1 MRHYGGIFAA
11 ACLLTCV
18 TACSGGST
26 TAASAPRPTPPSSTS
41 ASKPTTATPTPT
53 FAAVVSP
60 DKVTAACPFLGGSEV
75 RELTG
80 RPGES
85 GEGKEGESEAVNPG
99 TAYHCGYGLNGELV
113 VVAIPGAQS
122 PSATIG
128 RLNKDCKEPA
138 KPIPGAGEY
147 ASHCKFPDGEEMVAI
162 GKRGHGQSRF
172 AQFYTP
178 TNREDVY
185 VSVAKLLGDRL

>member
-1 MRHYGGIFAA
+1 MRFVGGIFAV

-26 TAASAPRPTPPSSTS
+26 TAAPATTSAPPSSTS
-41 ASKPTTATPTPT
+41 VSKPTPTPT
-53 FAAVVSP
+53 TPKFAAVVSP
-60 DKVTAACPFLGGSEV
+60 EKVTAACPFLGGSEV

-80 RPGES
+80 RPGEK
-85 GEGKEGESEAVNPG
+85 GEGTEGKSEDVNPG

-113 VVAIPGAQS
+113 VVALPGAQS

-128 RLNKDCKEPA
+128 RLNKECKEPA